1 MQPNEQQLAAVVDI
15 LEEDIVLGRLRPH
28 QELVEDVLMQRFDI
42 KRHLARAAILD
53 LTAKGLVVKP
63 RNKSA
68 RVKDYSPEEVHW
80 IYDVR
85 ITLCRRAVETM
96 PLPGTPELLRELR
109 DVHAAHGAAVAE
121 RRLRDVRLHND
132 SFHDLV
138 FGACGNPYLIAD
150 IERYNRLSDPIRS
163 TGISRPEW
171 LARAVAEHAAMVD
184 AIERG
189 DRAELSRLVVEHM
202 LPVRDAWLA
211 ARQLLVPEA
220 FQFGRGVE
228 EAELPG

>member
-1 MQPNEQQLAAVVDI
+1 MSTEQQVAAVVDV

-42 KRHLARAAILD
+42 KRHVARAAILD

-68 RVKDYSPEEVHW
+68 RVKDYSPQEVHW

-85 ITLCRRAVETM
+85 IALCTHAIQTM
-96 PLPGTPELLRELR
+96 ALPGDERLVQELR
-109 DVHAAHGAAVAE
+109 ATHEAHMRAVAE
-121 RRLRDVRLHND
+121 QRLRDVRMHND
-132 SFHDLV
+132 RFHELV
-138 FGACGNPYLIAD
+138 FSACGNPYLIGD
-150 IERYNRLSDPIRS
+150 IERYDRLSDPIRS
-163 TGISRPEW
+163 TGIANQDW
-171 LARAVAEHAAMVD
+171 LGRAVRDHAAILE

-189 DRAELSRLVVEHM
+189 DRDTLRREIVSHM

-211 ARQLLVPEA
+211 ARNLLVVSEA
-220 FQFGRGVE
+220 QAQG
-228 EAELPG
+228 PQPS